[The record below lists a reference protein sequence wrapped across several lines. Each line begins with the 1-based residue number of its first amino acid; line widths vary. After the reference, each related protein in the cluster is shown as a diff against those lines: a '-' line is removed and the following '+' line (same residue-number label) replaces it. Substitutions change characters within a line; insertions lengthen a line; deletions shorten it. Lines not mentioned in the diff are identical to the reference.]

1 MKDIELVNQTPGQ
14 LAESRIIIADQY
26 GKLGERKVELLR
38 LRALY
43 YESFRDSVKSDAA
56 LERKW
61 ELTNEGLELMEVS
74 MKLKVKEHKMSAIRT
89 LLEVKNNEARNS
101 Y

>member
-1 MKDIELVNQTPGQ
+1 MNLTEQTPGQ
-14 LAESRIIIADQY
+14 LAE
-26 GKLGERKVELLR
+26 LR
-38 LRALY
+38 LKMADEYSKAGELKVKLMRLYALY

-61 ELTNEGLELMEVS
+61 ELTKEGLDMMELS
-74 MKLKVKEHKMSAIRT
+74 MKLKTIEKKMSAIKS
-89 LLEVKNNEARNS
+89 LLDVRNNEQFHNS